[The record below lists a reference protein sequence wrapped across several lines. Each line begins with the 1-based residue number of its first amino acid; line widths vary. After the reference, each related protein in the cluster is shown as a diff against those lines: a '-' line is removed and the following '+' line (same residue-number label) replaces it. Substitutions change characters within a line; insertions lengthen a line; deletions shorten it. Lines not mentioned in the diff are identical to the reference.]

1 VSTPR
6 VSPVRT
12 EASAPHASEEQRAFL
27 QERATLFARASGL
40 LAGGF
45 YLALNLCA
53 TLNPQA
59 DARDWY
65 RAPYSVVLLAVSA
78 LSGATWLAL
87 RRGPRSARLLE
98 AGEAGFILTLCLLMA
113 LILVGS
119 PSVQRPELSVINGLD
134 LILVL
139 RAVFMPSTARRTATI
154 GCLAIL
160 PAVVCAYTLH
170 LHEASQPFLLPPV
183 MYASIALI
191 FALLGVATAT
201 LTSRVI
207 FGLRKTAMAALRL
220 GQYTLEEKIGE
231 GGMGV
236 VYLARHALLRRPT
249 AIKLLHP
256 TTSGTLGLLR
266 FEREV
271 QLTSGLSHPSTVAIY
286 DYGHTPNGVF
296 YYAMEYIDGVTLEE
310 LGVRYG
316 PQPPGRVI
324 HILRQMCG
332 ALHEAHLK
340 GLIHRD
346 VKPANAILC
355 ERGEVGDVVK
365 VLDFGLA
372 KELRARP
379 LGAFEGKLDGA
390 RSPGETQ
397 AGVVSGTPQYMAPEA
412 IQSPADVD
420 ARTDLYAL
428 GCVGYFLLTGTDV
441 FPGASV
447 TDVCGQHLSD
457 SPEPPSERLRD
468 IAPTSSGAPNDLE
481 RAILQCLE
489 KDPARRPPDARAF
502 AEMLAACASAGDWT
516 EAKAREWWN
525 AHRAAPRPRA
535 PSDTAGFAPTLAV
548 AVGTP
553 SRDANA

>member
-1 VSTPR
+1 M
-6 VSPVRT
+6 
-12 EASAPHASEEQRAFL
+12 
-27 QERATLFARASGL
+27 
-40 LAGGF
+40 LAGAF
-45 YLALNLCA
+45 YLALNA
-53 TLNPQA
+53 TASLNPRA

-65 RAPYSVVLLAVSA
+65 SASYSMVLLAIGA

-87 RRGPRSARLLE
+87 RGGPRSARVLE
-98 AGEAGFILTLCLLMA
+98 SGEAGFVLVLCLLMA

-139 RAVFMPSTARRTATI
+139 RAVFMPSTARRTALI

-160 PAVVCAYTLH
+160 PAVACAYTLH
-170 LHEASQPFLLPPV
+170 LHEASQPFLLPPL
-183 MYASIALI
+183 MYATIALI
-191 FALLGVATAT
+191 WGLLGVTTAT
-201 LTSRVI
+201 LTSRVVY
-207 FGLRKTAMAALRL
+207 GLRKRAMAALRL
-220 GQYTLEEKIGE
+220 GQYALEEKIGE

-236 VYLARHALLRRPT
+236 VFLARHALLRRPT

-286 DYGHTPNGVF
+286 DYGHTPSGVF

-310 LGVRYG
+310 LARRYG

-332 ALHEAHLK
+332 ALHEAHRK

-355 ERGEVGDVVK
+355 ERGDVGDVVK

-372 KELRARP
+372 KELLSHNPQGTDAGE
-379 LGAFEGKLDGA
+379 LNGA
-390 RSPGETQ
+390 RSAGETQ

-412 IQSPADVD
+412 IRSPADVD

-428 GCVGYFLLTGTDV
+428 GCVGYYLLTGTDV
-441 FPGASV
+441 FPGSSV
-447 TDVCGQHLSD
+447 TDVCAHHLSD

-468 IAPTSSGAPNDLE
+468 LAPDSASAPNDLE

-489 KDPARRPPDARAF
+489 KDPAGRPPDARAF
-502 AEMLAACASAGDWT
+502 AESLAACASAGDWT
-516 EAKAREWWN
+516 EALARQWWD
-525 AHRAAPRPRA
+525 AHRASPRA
-535 PSDTAGFAPTLAV
+535 RPPLEDEASFAPTLAV
-548 AVGTP
+548 ELEGRGRRATP
-553 SRDANA
+553 GS

>member
-1 VSTPR
+1 
-6 VSPVRT
+6 
-12 EASAPHASEEQRAFL
+12 
-27 QERATLFARASGL
+27 L

-45 YLALNLCA
+45 YLALNICA
-53 TLNPQA
+53 SLNPRA
-59 DARDWY
+59 EARDWY
-65 RAPYSVVLLAVSA
+65 RAPYSVVLLVVGA
-78 LSGATWLAL
+78 LSSVAWLTL
-87 RRGPRSARLLE
+87 RRAPRSARFLE
-98 AGEAGFILTLCLLMA
+98 TGEAVFVLALSVLMA

-119 PSVQRPELSVINGLD
+119 PSVQRPELSVVNGLD
-134 LILVL
+134 LVLVL
-139 RAVFMPSTARRTATI
+139 RAVFMPSTARRTAVI
-154 GCLAIL
+154 GCLAVL
-160 PAVVCAYTLH
+160 PAVACAYALH
-170 LHEASQPFLLPPV
+170 LHEAPQDFLLPPV

-191 FALLGVATAT
+191 FALLGVVTAT

-207 FGLRKTAMAALRL
+207 YGLRKTAMAAQRL

-236 VYLARHALLRRPT
+236 VYRARHALLRRPT
-249 AIKLLHP
+249 AIKLLHAN
-256 TTSGTLGLLR
+256 TSGTLGLLR

-271 QLTSGLSHPSTVAIY
+271 QLTSGLTHPSTVAIY
-286 DYGHTPNGVF
+286 DYGHTPGGVF
-296 YYAMEYIDGVTLEE
+296 YYAMEYVDGLTLDD
-310 LGVRYG
+310 LGTRYG

-332 ALHEAHLK
+332 ALHEAHRK

-355 ERGEVGDVVK
+355 ERGDVGDVVK

-372 KELRARP
+372 KELRTRP
-379 LGAFEGKLDGA
+379 QGSDMGELDGA

-441 FPGASV
+441 FPGTTVS
-447 TDVCGQHLSD
+447 DVCGQHLSD
-457 SPEPPSERLRD
+457 APDPPSERLRD
-468 IAPTSSGAPNDLE
+468 IAPSSAPVSSDLE

-502 AEMLAACASAGDWT
+502 ADLLAACASAGDWT
-516 EAKAREWWN
+516 EVNAREWWD
-525 AHRAAPRPRA
+525 AHRAVPRPRP
-535 PSDTAGFAPTLAV
+535 PSEAVSLAPTLAV
-548 AVGTP
+548 EIGTR
-553 SRDANA
+553 SRDA